1 MSSSIE
7 KHLLPL
13 GGEPRQFEAKNHH
26 LRANSLPLPANPPT
40 PIDELST
47 LIKALHSFAPD
58 IFEVHF
64 PEQNSTRSIEIGSV
78 EVWELFVATLRPETT
93 TQQTTETQVLYS
105 FIENKLR

>member
-1 MSSSIE
+1 MSSSVA

-13 GGEPRQFEAKNHH
+13 GGEPRQFEAKNH
-26 LRANSLPLPANPPT
+26 LPANPLT
-40 PIDELST
+40 QSDELSA
-47 LIKALHSFAPD
+47 LIKALQSFAPD

-64 PEQNSTRSIEIGSV
+64 PEQNCTQSIEIGSV

-93 TQQTTETQVLYS
+93 TQQNTEAQVLYN